1 MVEKGSVRLNWK
13 ARRGE
18 AAFICTHMAVCE
30 LHAGGRSYAWAG
42 LFFGGG
48 RECFVCLCLV
58 CFVVLAD
65 FILSV
70 SEFLCVSFYRT
81 LSI

>member
-18 AAFICTHMAVCE
+18 AAFICTHMEVCE

-42 LFFGGG
+42 LFLGGG
-48 RECFVCLCLV
+48 MFCLFVFGLFCCL
-58 CFVVLAD
+58 
-65 FILSV
+65 S
-70 SEFLCVSFYRT
+70 
-81 LSI
+81 